1 MAVISMMHRWLQ
13 ATDWPGNLVRTVL
26 FDFRHHKRLSCKIK
40 RLNFPTSTIN
50 WILDIFT
57 SRILQVKLTDNCFS
71 QWSEICAGV
80 PQGTKLGPWLYVLI
94 INDLTTSLSNPW
106 KFVDD
111 TTISEIVKKY
121 QRSTIQLEVDQVQ
134 NWTEIS
140 LAELNEECKELRI
153 DLSENGNRS
162 NTLAPI
168 IVNDKELEI
177 VSNATI
183 LGLTVSSD
191 LKWTAHVD
199 KIVSKATKRLYLITQ
214 LK

>member
-1 MAVISMMHRWLQ
+1 MALISMMHRWLQ

-26 FDFRHHKRLSCKIK
+26 FDFRLQTINDSRAK
-40 RLNFPTSTIN
+40 LNDLTSPTSTIN
-50 WILDIFT
+50 WILDFFT

-71 QWSEICAGV
+71 QWSEIRAGV

-111 TTISEIVKKY
+111 TTILEIVKKY

-153 DLSENGNRS
+153 DLSENGNRR

-191 LKWTAHVD
+191 LKWTD
-199 KIVSKATKRLYLITQ
+199 STRRQ
-214 LK
+214 NRF